1 MPNGDNGV
9 SGDKSSLK
17 NSALNRRN
25 ILLASSIT
33 SPAKIRRVPVPTSP
47 ISTTTAIS
55 SATVIGGSILYPSL

>member
-1 MPNGDNGV
+1 MPNRDN
-9 SGDKSSLK
+9 GDKSSLK

-25 ILLASSIT
+25 VLLGSSIT
-33 SPAKIRRVPVPTSP
+33 SPAKIRRVRVPTSL